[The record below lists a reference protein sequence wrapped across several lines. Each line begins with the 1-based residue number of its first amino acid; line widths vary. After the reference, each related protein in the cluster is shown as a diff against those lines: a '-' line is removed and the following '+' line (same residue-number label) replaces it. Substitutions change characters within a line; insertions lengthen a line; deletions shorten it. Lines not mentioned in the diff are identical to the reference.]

1 MERDLPIKPSGP
13 AQCFAL
19 PCFFPV
25 SSVECGSALLCR
37 FCFPV
42 SSVECGSGFATAALV
57 FPFWSAA
64 VLCSAAFVFLFLL
77 WSAAVLCSAAFVFL
91 FLLWSAAVL
100 CSAAFVFLLW
110 SAAGDTASVECGR
123 GKATA
128 AIVSLLDRFSDRA
141 REAIPQTNILPAAEK
156 PATIAPNPDLGG
168 PANASSGSKP
178 PALAID
184 RTDDAPACRAT
195 GRGRGTFWS
204 PCPGRCR
211 SLQRGRA
218 TRFRRLSGIGRM
230 LRCIVSAPR
239 GRTSSPPPLPTR
251 LTSSREPSA
260 SITWKR
266 NCWPS

>member
-100 CSAAFVFLLW
+100 CSAAFVFLFLLW
-110 SAAGDTASVECGR
+110 SAAGAKPPWS
-123 GKATA
+123 A
-128 AIVSLLDRFSDRA
+128 AEAKPLPLSFLSLIVSRIVLAMLSADQHLAGGRKASD
-141 REAIPQTNILPAAEK
+141 N
-156 PATIAPNPDLGG
+156 
-168 PANASSGSKP
+168 
-178 PALAID
+178 
-184 RTDDAPACRAT
+184 
-195 GRGRGTFWS
+195 S
-204 PCPGRCR
+204 P
-211 SLQRGRA
+211 
-218 TRFRRLSGIGRM
+218 
-230 LRCIVSAPR
+230 
-239 GRTSSPPPLPTR
+239 
-251 LTSSREPSA
+251 
-260 SITWKR
+260 
-266 NCWPS
+266 